1 MMITTIFVAQILE
14 IMNMNDWREARSSF
28 IHYYK
33 VKLFVGG
40 SSRTIDFFVLE
51 GPIQFYELAVVPS
64 TYLPIYVIKSHIFYM
79 NILAIVHIF
88 WQKKFCCID
97 CLQERQRQHFLL

>member
-1 MMITTIFVAQILE
+1 MIEGRRVRRSFITTKSNCLLGVRVVPYI
-14 IMNMNDWREARSSF
+14 
-28 IHYYK
+28 
-33 VKLFVGG
+33 
-40 SSRTIDFFVLE
+40 FVLE

-88 WQKKFCCID
+88 
-97 CLQERQRQHFLL
+97 